1 MQGSNLPKSVFF
13 GLAIAAIL
21 GVTPPLSGAQTLAA
35 RPSPGSLLA
44 LREGLGFQNIELDS
58 SGQVA
63 VQFADTATVHRH
75 QKSPLLAILFST
87 IPGGGQIY
95 NGSYWKVPIIWG
107 VQAYFVSQWI
117 ANNKNFNLYQSEY
130 SKSITTSNPNGDGT
144 LMSHRDTYLDQRDS
158 YSWYIAGTYLLSIL
172 DAYVDAE
179 LSGFDVSPQL
189 GSIPSGRSV
198 NISFSMKF

>member
-1 MQGSNLPKSVFF
+1 MTPLLSSAQILTAHPGS
-13 GLAIAAIL
+13 
-21 GVTPPLSGAQTLAA
+21 
-35 RPSPGSLLA
+35 GSLLA
-44 LREGLGFQNIELDS
+44 LREGLGFQSMVLDS

-63 VQFADTATVHRH
+63 VQFADTTTVTRH
-75 QKSPLLAILFST
+75 QKSPLLAILFSA

-117 ANNKNFNLYQSEY
+117 ANNKNFKQYQSEY
-130 SKSITTSNPNGDGT
+130 SKSITASNPNGDVT
-144 LMSHRDTYLDQRDS
+144 LMSLRNTYLDQRDS